1 VLQYQLVVVVEA
13 PLEGVRVLDLSHTL
27 AGPFATML
35 LADLGADVI
44 KVESPVGD
52 ETRSWAPLVNGVSAY
67 YLSINRG
74 KRSIVVNLKHP
85 KGREVV
91 HRLARM
97 SHIVFE
103 NYRPGVR
110 EKLGVDPETLFKV
123 NPSLVYVSIKGFRP
137 GSSYEHKPAYD
148 LIVQGMSGLMAT
160 TGEPGRPPVRVS
172 FALFDII
179 TGALAAL
186 YAVSA
191 LHSRKK
197 PVYIEVPLFDAA
209 IFAMSYIPMIY
220 LTTGKKP
227 PRMGSAHPSI
237 VPYQA
242 FKAGD
247 GKWFIVA
254 AANDR
259 FWRKLCE
266 AIGRPGLAVD
276 PRFRTNPDRVK
287 NRGELIPILEE
298 VFATK
303 SRDEWLKVM
312 EQYGIP
318 AAPVYELDE
327 LFQDPYTSEV
337 VKYVNHKILGKVPQL
352 AEPVRINGYNPMAS
366 APPPELGEHTVEIL
380 REAGYSEGEIQS
392 LLKDGVIGARE
403 IREAT

>member
-1 VLQYQLVVVVEA
+1 MEA
-13 PLEGVRVLDLSHTL
+13 PLKGVKVLDLSHTL

-35 LADLGADVI
+35 LADLGADVV
-44 KVESPVGD
+44 KVESPAGD
-52 ETRSWAPLVNGVSAY
+52 ETRTWAPLVKGVSAY

-74 KRSIVVNLKHP
+74 KKSIAVNLKHP
-85 KGREVV
+85 KGREIVY
-91 HRLARM
+91 RLARI

-110 EKLGVDPETLFKV
+110 EKLGVDPETLFKI

-137 GSSYEHKPAYD
+137 GSTYENKPAYD

-191 LHSRKK
+191 LRSARK
-197 PVYIEVPLFDAA
+197 PVYIEIPLFDAA
-209 IFAMSYIPMIY
+209 VFAMSYIPMIY

-242 FKAGD
+242 FRAGD

-266 AIGRPGLAVD
+266 AIGRPDLAED

-287 NRGELIPILEE
+287 NRGELIPILESI
-298 VFATK
+298 FATK
-303 SRDEWLKVM
+303 SRDEWLDVLEK
-312 EQYGIP
+312 YGIP

-327 LFQDPYTSEV
+327 LFQDPYTNEI
-337 VKYVNHKILGKVPQL
+337 VKRVSHRILGSVPQL
-352 AEPVRINGYNPMAS
+352 AEPVRINGHNPMANI
-366 APPPELGEHTVEIL
+366 PPPELGEHTLDVL
-380 REAGYSEGEIQS
+380 REAGYSDEEIKA
-392 LLKDGVIGARE
+392 LLRDGVIVTAQE
-403 IREAT
+403 IGDKRPEFDE

>member
-1 VLQYQLVVVVEA
+1 MEA

-160 TGEPGRPPVRVS
+160 TGEPDRPPVRVS

-191 LHSRKK
+191 LYSRKK

-209 IFAMSYIPMIY
+209 TFAMSYIPMIY

-266 AIGRPGLAVD
+266 AIGRPELAED

-392 LLKDGVIGARE
+392 LLKDGVIGASE
-403 IREAT
+403 IREAA